1 MAGSPITIAA
11 ERPRLREGLLLLG
24 FVLLLAAAVVS
35 VVIPELS
42 KEPDEGS
49 STPNATALSP
59 KK

>member
-1 MAGSPITIAA
+1 MAASPIGLRAQ
-11 ERPRLREGLLLLG
+11 RLREGLLLLG
-24 FVLLLAAAVVS
+24 FLLLLAAAVVS

-49 STPNATALSP
+49 STPHTAALSP